1 MPSIADLMRGTTS
14 HTQQL
19 GLPQVRFG
27 ADRRLREVE
36 RIMQASR
43 MRTIN
48 IDPKTGSDAEG
59 AQYQQSMV
67 NTIAQ
72 RTLAVLVGQGI
83 FEYGTRNT
91 AVTDTWEIPLIELS
105 VKLSPSNTL
114 IKAQIHGEH
123 VDWPC
128 FHNGVSAG
136 LSISAD
142 CKGID
147 SAWIVL
153 NKPNPL
159 NPEHGGFLLGL
170 GLTGHLRKLKTY
182 HAFPY
187 MEARHDF
194 TSVGLLLGLASSYAG
209 SEDILI
215 TKTLSL
221 HTHALLPLGSMALNA
236 PPIVQST
243 ALVGLGL
250 VYAGSKN
257 LRMAEVTLSEVGRK
271 EMMGIDNFSDY
282 QEAYSF
288 SAAAAFGLIML
299 GRGGQAA
306 SEVDR
311 RMLGRLRRCIHG
323 DGPDLRKGMVPIDTT
338 ITGAGATLALGLM
351 YLKSNRTDIRD
362 VLEIPTTALALD
374 LIRPDLLL
382 IRTFARGLIMWDSV
396 SPAITWI
403 EDQLPPFILSQV
415 RGHKRIAGLE
425 LATDLAYINII
436 AGACLAIGLKYA
448 GTASEMAH
456 NNLMLLFH
464 TLSRSAGSGGMAYET
479 KIRRS
484 AARQAL
490 NIVTIAICCVMSG
503 TGELQVLRRLRIS
516 HGQEG
521 VGVTYGTH
529 MAMHMSVGLLFLGKG
544 QYTLGTSNLAIAAMS
559 IAFFP
564 RFMHTPDDNRAYP
577 QAFRHLWALAAE
589 PRCLMARDVDSGETV
604 YLPIKVKLREGEN
617 TVRSQNLISPTL
629 IAPFE
634 SLISIEVDSPRY
646 WPITYDFSDPIH
658 RAALVRTRTIHVKR
672 RAGHQDYNSDPKGNR
687 SIFIRAGGVTG
698 FDLHYDLL
706 SPAAPPSIPSADV
719 LDLVRQHSPYSYH
732 TVLAGLMC
740 GGTPYE
746 RFVRTVLL
754 ECVTLDKPLVLGI
767 YLGLIAGNR
776 GAEGLRE
783 VDMLKYYY
791 SKIWDGAGGA
801 GAAGERRISLLRP
814 AFLAALSRRGGEID
828 DEIEKAYWVQGDWEG
843 GTGEKIAEWT
853 VRNKVPAWPLL
864 HALKEKVMAA
874 SSDDPAALAVRV
886 REVAKVYE
894 GSLGRVWELDR
905 DDMEDEVGV
914 TEVVVGGWKAD
925 SVGRAVSSWLA

>member
-1 MPSIADLMRGTTS
+1 MPSVGDLMAGKINRS
-14 HTQQL
+14 TQL
-19 GLPQVRFG
+19 NLPHVRFG

-43 MRTIN
+43 VRTIS
-48 IDPKTGSDAEG
+48 IESKGGSDAEI

-83 FEYGTRNT
+83 FEFGTRNT
-91 AVTDTWEIPLIELS
+91 AITTGWEIPLIELS
-105 VKLSPSNTL
+105 VKLSPTNTL
-114 IKAQIHGEH
+114 LKAQIHGEH

-128 FHNGVSAG
+128 FHNGVSAA

-153 NKPNPL
+153 NKPTPL

-170 GLTGHLRKLKTY
+170 GLTGHLRQLKTY

-209 SEDILI
+209 SEDVLI

-221 HTHALLPLGSMALNA
+221 HTHALLPMGSMALNA
-236 PPIVQST
+236 APIVQSS
-243 ALVGLGL
+243 AIVGLGL

-257 LRMAEVTLSEVGRK
+257 LRMAEVTLGEIGRK
-271 EMMGIDNFSDY
+271 EMAGIDSFADY

-288 SAAAAFGLIML
+288 SSAAAFGLIML

-323 DGPDLRKGMVPIDTT
+323 DGPDLRKGATPIDTT

-351 YLKSNRTDIRD
+351 YLKSNRSDIRD
-362 VLEIPTTALALD
+362 ILEIPSTALALD
-374 LIRPDLLL
+374 LVRPDLLL
-382 IRTFARGLIMWDSV
+382 LRTFARGLIMWNTI
-396 SPAITWI
+396 SPSLTWI
-403 EDQLPPFILSQV
+403 DEQLPPFIRSQV
-415 RGHKRIAGLE
+415 KGHKRVGGLE

-436 AGACLAIGLKYA
+436 GGACLAIGLKFA

-456 NNLMLLFH
+456 NNLMLFFH
-464 TLSRSAGSGGMAYET
+464 VLSRSAGTGSMAYESR
-479 KIRRS
+479 IRRS

-529 MAMHMSVGLLFLGKG
+529 MAMHMAVGLLFLGRG

-577 QAFRHLWALAAE
+577 QALRHLWALAVE
-589 PRCLMARDVDSGETV
+589 PRCLMARDADTGETV
-604 YLPIKVKLREGEN
+604 YLPIRVKLREGDN
-617 TVRSQNLISPTL
+617 IRSQNLISPTL
-629 IAPFE
+629 IAPFDN
-634 SLISIEVDSPRY
+634 LVSIEVDSPRY
-646 WPITYDFSDPIH
+646 WPITYDFFDPNH

-672 RAGHQDYNSDPKGNR
+672 RLGHQDYNSDPKGNR

-706 SPAAPPSIPSADV
+706 SAAAPPSIPASEV
-719 LDLVRQHSPYSYH
+719 TDLIIHHSPFVEH
-732 TVLAGLMC
+732 HELAKLMSGDTAC
-740 GGTPYE
+740 E
-746 RFVRTVLL
+746 RFVRTILL
-754 ECVTLDKPLVLGI
+754 ECVTLDKPLALSV
-767 YLGLIAGNR
+767 YLGLMAPASER
-776 GAEGLRE
+776 GAEGIREIEMLRH
-783 VDMLKYYY
+783 YYA
-791 SKIWDGAGGA
+791 KVWETMGNTPGI
-801 GAAGERRISLLRP
+801 GEKRIALIRP
-814 AFLAALSRRGGEID
+814 AFLAALSRRSGEM
-828 DEIEKAYWVQGDWEG
+828 DEEVRRAYLVNGRWGEGVAEWLVKERIPALPLLRMLKKRVRAASGQGQDQEMIVTRVKEVTKAYEEALGKVWDVDEVENR
-843 GTGEKIAEWT
+843 GTFDVVGNGWKEDS
-853 VRNKVPAWPLL
+853 
-864 HALKEKVMAA
+864 LKEAVSVWA
-874 SSDDPAALAVRV
+874 SS
-886 REVAKVYE
+886 
-894 GSLGRVWELDR
+894 
-905 DDMEDEVGV
+905 
-914 TEVVVGGWKAD
+914 
-925 SVGRAVSSWLA
+925 